1 MKFDDPGVIEQIC
14 TQLRQADYTRS
25 RNRAMINNLFNGA
38 PPYSERD
45 ELENNIEINVNFLEG
60 TRLSHEA
67 RSQFYQSM
75 LKPGNFFKSVTDYG
89 PVHKRQEWGSI
100 VTHERNKIMKRNMVY
115 IESLRSKIAMNILHG
130 IAPCGWRDDERWCPY
145 AMDIADVYV
154 PGNILLTME
163 NMPYFAIYRAMTAP
177 EMIKLTQAGK
187 LDPAWNKPML
197 KGAISW
203 VDKASMTLMNQNW
216 PDMWTPEKM
225 QERMKGDT
233 GFYYGDNVPTINVF
247 DFYFWNDSNKE
258 SGWNRRM
265 ILDPWSMPD
274 AAAVDA
280 PAVPTMTKRVGKL
293 YDDYARKF
301 LYNPGERKICQ
312 NLSELVTWQFADLS
326 AVAPFR
332 YHSVRSLG
340 FLLFAVCHLQNRLRC
355 KVNEAVFE
363 QLMIYFRVSSQ
374 EDVQRALKLDM
385 VSRGFVD
392 ESIKFMQPSERYQV
406 DHQLAMMGI
415 NLNQDLIHQ
424 NSSSYTAQPQNRDSK
439 ERTKFEVMADV
450 NAMTTLVSAALAQA
464 YMYQMPEYREI
475 ARRFAIKDSR
485 DPEVRQFQ
493 ANCLR
498 RGVSEKVLYN
508 TECWEHDAERTMGAG
523 NKTLEMAISEQLMQ
537 YRPMF
542 DPEPQR
548 QILKNVTLAIT
559 DDPALANSLV
569 PDNPVQITDTVAYA
583 QLAAGTLMIGL
594 PVANKT
600 GINQIEYIDTLMATL
615 GSLVQAASKG
625 GGNTNPDKL
634 AGMFNILGNI
644 NEHVQ
649 MISADKS
656 EQERVK
662 KYQKQ
667 LMELGNALKALGQQL
682 QQKMQAQGQQGQ
694 QGPDPEVQS
703 KVQAQQQLT
712 QAKIENQKA
721 THAQKTGQREIQFQ
735 MEQQRKQ
742 KEFEA
747 NQARA
752 QAEFDAE
759 MQREHAITRQE
770 LQTGAVEAHHDMRLN
785 EITTKSDIILEH
797 MKERNKPKPKAPAK
811 KS

>member
-1 MKFDDPGVIEQIC
+1 
-14 TQLRQADYTRS
+14 
-25 RNRAMINNLFNGA
+25 
-38 PPYSERD
+38 
-45 ELENNIEINVNFLEG
+45 
-60 TRLSHEA
+60 
-67 RSQFYQSM
+67 
-75 LKPGNFFKSVTDYG
+75 
-89 PVHKRQEWGSI
+89 
-100 VTHERNKIMKRNMVY
+100 
-115 IESLRSKIAMNILHG
+115 
-130 IAPCGWRDDERWCPY
+130 
-145 AMDIADVYV
+145 
-154 PGNILLTME
+154 
-163 NMPYFAIYRAMTAP
+163 
-177 EMIKLTQAGK
+177 
-187 LDPAWNKPML
+187 
-197 KGAISW
+197 
-203 VDKASMTLMNQNW
+203 MTLMNQNW

-247 DFYFWNDSNKE
+247 DFYFWNDSDKV

-280 PAVPTMTKRVGKL
+280 PARPEPVKRTGEL
-293 YDDYARKF
+293 YDKFARKF
-301 LYNPGERKICQ
+301 LYNPGTRKVAQ
-312 NLSELVTWQFADLS
+312 DLSSIINWQFADLS

-340 FLLFAVCHLQNRLRC
+340 FLLYAVCHLQNRLRC

-363 QLMIYFRVSSQ
+363 QLMIYFRVSST

-385 VSRGFVD
+385 ISRGFVD
-392 ESIKFMQPSERYQV
+392 ESIKFMAPAERYQV
-406 DHQLAMMGI
+406 NESLAMMGI

-464 YMYQMPEYREI
+464 YMYQLPEYREI

-508 TECWEHDAERTMGAG
+508 TECWEHEAERVMGAG
-523 NKTLEMAISEQLMQ
+523 NKTLELAISEQLMQ

-569 PDNPVQITDTVAYA
+569 PDNPVKITDTVAYA
-583 QLAAGTLMIGL
+583 QLAAGTLMMGL

-615 GSLVQAASKG
+615 GSLVQQAMQAN
-625 GGNTNPDKL
+625 GNTSPEKL
-634 AGMFNILGNI
+634 QGMFNMLGNI

-649 MISADKS
+649 MIAQDKT

-662 KYQKQ
+662 KYQKGM
-667 LMELGNALKALGQQL
+667 MEIGNALKGLGQQL
-682 QQKMQAQGQQGQ
+682 QEKMKAQQAQGQ

-703 KVQAQQQLT
+703 KIQSQQQLT

-721 THAQKTGQREIQFQ
+721 SHAQKTGQREVQFQ

-742 KEFEA
+742 REFEA
-747 NQARA
+747 DQARR
-752 QAEFDAE
+752 QAEFD
-759 MQREHAITRQE
+759 QQLQQE
-770 LQTGAVEAHHDMRLN
+770 QISTAH
-785 EITTKSDIILEH
+785 EIKLEDAYARSDIALAHI
-797 MKERNKPKPKAPAK
+797 KERNKPKPKAPAK